1 MSFMSKS
8 PWVIH
13 YDASSCN
20 GCDIEVLATL
30 CPGFDAERFGVI
42 NTGNP
47 KHADIFLVTGSVNSR
62 NIHVIREIYNQM
74 PEPKAVIACGCCA
87 CEGGV
92 FHDCY
97 NVIGGVDRAIPVD
110 VYAPGCAVRPEA
122 LIDAIVEAE
131 KVLEEKYEAMKKGE
145 HAPVIPLDAPV
156 RRRGRKDHDREAN
169 LPTSSCAAA
178 PTWPPEKKGRGY
190 RCVNTHCVNTVDGV
204 DIIYTFVVDGAD
216 DVYENYRIK
225 NVPHHGHIPSIQ
237 GYFPGVFPSKT
248 RRRTYG
254 ITVDDMLLDFHFN
267 FYSTDVSEPM
277 TVITPEKKAAMEKAA
292 KIAKAKAAK
301 AAKDAKAKADAAKA
315 AAPSATEEK
324 GE

>member
-1 MSFMSKS
+1 MTVKQT
-8 PWVIH
+8 
-13 YDASSCN
+13 YT
-20 GCDIEVLATL
+20 DIELAQL
-30 CPGFDAERFGVI
+30 LDLA
-42 NTGNP
+42 
-47 KHADIFLVTGSVNSR
+47 
-62 NIHVIREIYNQM
+62 
-74 PEPKAVIACGCCA
+74 
-87 CEGGV
+87 
-92 FHDCY
+92 
-97 NVIGGVDRAIPVD
+97 
-110 VYAPGCAVRPEA
+110 
-122 LIDAIVEAE
+122 AE
-131 KVLEEKYEAMKKGE
+131 KK
-145 HAPVIPLDAPV
+145 
-156 RRRGRKDHDREAN
+156 
-169 LPTSSCAAA
+169 AA
-178 PTWPPEKKGRGY
+178 GY

-204 DIIYTFVVDGAD
+204 DIIYTFVVDGGD

-237 GYFPGVFPSKT
+237 GYFPGVFPFENET
-248 RRRTYG
+248 QDLYG